1 MTNIMAYIVI
11 PFFALYFSRDSHLLK
26 ENFSVLGNMS
36 GRRIP
41 FLILGLVLSL
51 YFYLAL
57 NRLIS
62 ALYRLSPG
70 NGREKDLRQLC
81 KKAALFLEIGFLLPY
96 APKDLALFSFFHV
109 IYSFAASLLL
119 LFCLYRIVW
128 EAKLYISPWFCRYAV
143 ALNLITLISALL
155 YLLSGIISSA
165 MEIFYIISC
174 SILIRKLEVKLTS

>member
-11 PFFALYFSRDSHLLK
+11 PFF
-26 ENFSVLGNMS
+26 
-36 GRRIP
+36 
-41 FLILGLVLSL
+41 SL

-96 APKDLALFSFFHV
+96 APKDLPLFSFFHV
-109 IYSFAASLLL
+109 FYSFAASLLL

-128 EAKLYISPWFCRYAV
+128 EAKLYISPWFCRYAA